1 MLKSLSNKI
10 AGFKTRNFIKKRLQ
24 HRRFPVNIA
33 KLSRKTFFIKH
44 FWRLHLYFVFCDC
57 VIVLFKTL
65 SLKKCHF
72 SEILKD
78 RLQISL
84 LILSEFKQIFQLLFS
99 LISSESHRFL
109 NDFRGN
115 RS

>member
-10 AGFKTRNFIKKRLQ
+10 AGFKTRHFIKKGLQ
-24 HRRFPVNIA
+24 HMCFAVNIA
-33 KLSRKTFFIKH
+33 KLSKKAFFIKH
-44 FWRLHLYFVFCDC
+44 FLRLHLYFVFCDY
-57 VIVLFKTL
+57 LFKKL

-84 LILSEFKQIFQLLFS
+84 LILSEFKQIIQLLFS
-99 LISSESHRFL
+99 LISLESHRFL